1 MAPRSQE
8 TWYRHEQ
15 DFGVERI
22 INALD
27 YDPETGRMSWKTR
40 RTYNSL
46 QGDEAGYVRGGYRCF
61 KLHGVKFL
69 THRAAWVLAHGRWPE
84 KQVDHQNGDTLDNR
98 LSNLRE
104 VSHTQNMQNSD
115 KGGLK
120 GIYLSKTP
128 GKLFVMIRRK
138 RYGHYSTLAEAQAV
152 AQRVLAETYGEFARS

>member
-27 YDPETGRMSWKTR
+27 YDPETGRLTWKNR

-46 QGDEAGYVRGGYRCF
+46 PGDEAGYQKGQYRHF
-61 KLHGVKFL
+61 KLKGVKFAS
-69 THRAAWVLAHGRWPE
+69 HRAIWVLVHGHWPE
-84 KQVDHQNGDTLDNR
+84 KQIDHRNGDTLDNR

-104 VSHTQNMQNSD
+104 VTHAQQMQNTR

-120 GIYLSKTP
+120 GIYISKVP